1 MVEPENQKKNT
12 AIDKEI
18 VEKYRD
24 EHDPHFLA
32 YCHYGDNHVLRKEFL
47 SLIDQAYISEKVL
60 ETMRD
65 GISDM
70 IARGVVNPCISN
82 GNDNE
87 LVDALNIRFN
97 EAKSIDE
104 LAAVFREARSK
115 NIEIKEE
122 FDNAFFMIH
131 FLKKIIQN
139 EDEETSKKSL
149 NDILN
154 FMFYV
159 YEFLGFQWD
168 KDIQEDKNA
177 PLTYKSTER
186 KIMTMRRHDA
196 FKEYFKM
203 FEDKW
208 HPQVKEIPEKKK
220 KRGLSME
227 DAVKTIYDEQK
238 LKEDANFQE
247 LWLKYSEIDITKEE
261 NQEAVLKK
269 LAYFFRK
276 YTFDYRKEHNGSTIS
291 GFKPKGRKGH
301 TENGKKNIGKG
312 VSKSYKENK
321 ESQKQSP

>member
-159 YEFLGFQWD
+159 YEQGW
-168 KDIQEDKNA
+168 
-177 PLTYKSTER
+177 TTRTVCSTSATSTTSPSSCPESP
-186 KIMTMRRHDA
+186 TDPSDA
-196 FKEYFKM
+196 SSGCTT
-203 FEDKW
+203 
-208 HPQVKEIPEKKK
+208 
-220 KRGLSME
+220 RCTGS
-227 DAVKTIYDEQK
+227 
-238 LKEDANFQE
+238 
-247 LWLKYSEIDITKEE
+247 S
-261 NQEAVLKK
+261 
-269 LAYFFRK
+269 
-276 YTFDYRKEHNGSTIS
+276 GSTCS
-291 GFKPKGRKGH
+291 VTSR
-301 TENGKKNIGKG
+301 
-312 VSKSYKENK
+312 SSAR
-321 ESQKQSP
+321 